1 MLIGT
6 CKFAIESSR
15 GSVVGS
21 CSGLFVEEMPKRNL
35 PPFVVDG
42 CSPFSSPSLKT
53 DSLKAR
59 QLRGMQACLI
69 GHLLRC
75 VRKAQI
81 AASVIEPI
89 TIPMVYEDAAL
100 CVRKKSMHVEI
111 SVANAS
117 GRCCHSVEG
126 SVVGDSSPTVKR
138 DRRPILDI
146 DLREFSSRQR
156 DFDVVRHRTISYDR
170 RDCGSPVTICE
181 LMEVAN

>member
-1 MLIGT
+1 MLIGAR
-6 CKFAIESSR
+6 KFAIESSCS
-15 GSVVGS
+15 SVVGS
-21 CSGLFVEEMPKRNL
+21 CSRLFVEEMPERNL

-42 CSPFSSPSLKT
+42 RSPFSSSLLKT
-53 DSLKAR
+53 DPLKAG
-59 QLRGMQACLI
+59 QFRGMQTCLI

-81 AASVIEPI
+81 AASVVESIA
-89 TIPMVYEDAAL
+89 IPMVYEDAAFWV
-100 CVRKKSMHVEI
+100 CKKAMHVEI

-156 DFDVVRHRTISYDR
+156 YFDVVRHRTRSYDR